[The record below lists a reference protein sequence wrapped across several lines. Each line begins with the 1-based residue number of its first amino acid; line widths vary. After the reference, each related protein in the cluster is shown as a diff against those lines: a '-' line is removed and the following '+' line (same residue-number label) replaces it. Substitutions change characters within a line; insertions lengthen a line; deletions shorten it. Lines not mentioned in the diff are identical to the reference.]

1 MSKMLL
7 QMSSNYP
14 LKIWLAEDDLDDA
27 IIFSET
33 LKEIRPESQL
43 EVVENGEQLMEQ
55 LRANDTLPN
64 FIFLDLNMPRKNG
77 LECLKEIK
85 TSDELKLIKVIILT
99 TSASRTEKQQ
109 CYDLGVEMFITKP
122 TNYSDYKSIIYTCLN
137 VLNK

>member
-1 MSKMLL
+1 
-7 QMSSNYP
+7 MSSNYP